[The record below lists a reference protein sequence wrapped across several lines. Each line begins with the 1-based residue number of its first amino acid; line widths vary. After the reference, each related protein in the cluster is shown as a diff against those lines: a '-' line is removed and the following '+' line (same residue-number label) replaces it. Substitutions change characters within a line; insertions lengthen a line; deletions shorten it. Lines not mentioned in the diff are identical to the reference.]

1 MQSYGRLLIVVV
13 LSALSGW
20 FLFHQTLEKKTA
32 PEVSGG
38 VEKAGNSLYN
48 IRFPDVQGHPHALK
62 QWQGKVLVL
71 NFWATWCPPCRE
83 EMPELSAMQNQYKN
97 QNMVILGLSTD
108 DLDKTKAFIRTAP
121 VSYPILAGDID
132 AMNLAESLGNNR
144 GILPYTVIVDTNG
157 TVVKAFFGRINQQ
170 LLEETISP
178 MLKVSPSK
186 EKQ

>member
-32 PEVSGG
+32 PEVSAG

-48 IRFPDVQGHPHALK
+48 IRFPDVQGHPQALK
-62 QWQGKVLVL
+62 QWQSKVLVL

-83 EMPELSAMQNQYKN
+83 EMPELSAMQNQYNN
-97 QNMVILGLSTD
+97 QKMVILGLSTD

-157 TVVKAFFGRINQQ
+157 TVVKTFFGRINQQ
-170 LLEETISP
+170 LLEETIIS